1 MNHPR
6 WQLRPPPPP
15 EALAALGPMPRL
27 AAILLARRGITA
39 RSQVRP
45 YLEGDSEVACDPFA
59 LPDMG
64 VAVARLQEAV
74 RRSELIAVYGDFDA
88 DGITASAVLVEG
100 LGAVGLRAISYIPHR
115 LLEGHGLRS
124 EAIQELA
131 RRGASVLIAADCGT
145 TSLDEIAFARGL
157 GLDVIV
163 ADHHVP
169 PPQPS
174 PALALVN
181 PHRPDSRYP
190 SPELASVGI
199 AVKLIEAL
207 YSAQGRGGAP
217 PESLYELVALG
228 TVADVAPLIGEN
240 RYLVKRGLAELNRT
254 QRHGLRALLQM
265 AGPPQRVDEETI
277 GFALAPRINAAGRLD
292 HARLAYDLLLAPSAA
307 AAEPLARRLD
317 DLNRQRQEQTAQ
329 ILQEAEAQWAA
340 QAQEEAIIIVGS
352 PRFPAGLV
360 GLAAGRLTEAYH
372 RPAIVMEL
380 GATEVRASGRSID
393 EFNLVQSLHLRP
405 ELFLRYGG
413 HAKAAGFTTT
423 PDQLPALTAHLRRR
437 AQEEL
442 ADVELR
448 ASLPI
453 EAEAELGEL
462 TPRIIALL
470 RYLAPFGE
478 GNRPPTFLTQGVQI
492 VQARP
497 LGAGGRH
504 LRLKVRD
511 GGAVWDAIGF
521 GLGAASLA
529 SGQRA
534 DLVYT
539 IASDNWNGESRVRL
553 NLLDVRPQTG

>member
-6 WQLRPPPPP
+6 WQLSPTPLP

-45 YLEGDSEVACDPFA
+45 YLEGSSAFACDPFA

-64 VAVARLQEAV
+64 VAVPRLQEALL
-74 RRSELIAVYGDFDA
+74 RSELIAVYGDFDA
-88 DGITASAVLVEG
+88 DGVTATAVLMEG
-100 LGAVGLRAISYIPHR
+100 LGALGGRATAYIPHR
-115 LLEGHGLRS
+115 LREGHGLRS

-131 RRGASVLIAADCGT
+131 RQGASVLIAADCGT
-145 TSLDEIAFARGL
+145 TSLEEIALARGL

-207 YSAQGRGGAP
+207 YSAQGRSGGP

-228 TVADVAPLIGEN
+228 TVGDVAPLIGEN

-254 QRHGLRALLQM
+254 ARPGLRALLAL
-265 AGPPQRVDEETI
+265 AGPGRVDEESI

-292 HARLAYDLLLAPSAA
+292 HARVAYDLLLAPSAA

-329 ILQEAEAQWAA
+329 ILQEAEAQWAG
-340 QAQEEAIIIVGS
+340 QAQEAIIIVGS

-380 GATEVRASGRSID
+380 GATEVRGSGRSID

-423 PDQLPALTAHLRRR
+423 PDQVPALTAHLHRR

-442 ADVELR
+442 AGVELR
-448 ASLPI
+448 AVLQI

-470 RYLAPFGE
+470 HYLAPFGE
-478 GNRPPTFLTQGVQI
+478 GNRPPTFLTRGVEI
-492 VQARP
+492 AQARP

-504 LRLKVRD
+504 LGLKVRE
-511 GGAVWDAIGF
+511 GGVVWDAIGF
-521 GLGAASLA
+521 GLGAVPLA
-529 SGQRA
+529 AGQRA

-539 IASDNWNGESRVRL
+539 LGSDNRNGEPRLRL
-553 NLLDVRPQTG
+553 NLLDVRPQTA